1 MPTNLG
7 TLIAG
12 KGITADSNGNL
23 ADPLTIANPD
33 NVKFS
38 ELYRSLFIGED
49 CSLHV
54 TCMLWADNVD
64 TKVLTRLAT
73 VPAGAEVTGLSI
85 EDDINGFSYITA
97 NFQHAGDYRAPLHNA
112 AKAAGVEALIKANYN
127 NYDAATIG
135 YLASKTSAGAVAT
148 QVQPYVTQPK
158 TVGETIKE
166 TINNLPFL
174 AFLIIIP
181 SAAVVAYCVF
191 FKKNTSTKGEN
202 EDEAKMIKNP
212 SLSV

>member
-1 MPTNLG
+1 
-7 TLIAG
+7 
-12 KGITADSNGNL
+12 
-23 ADPLTIANPD
+23 
-33 NVKFS
+33 
-38 ELYRSLFIGED
+38 
-49 CSLHV
+49 
-54 TCMLWADNVD
+54 
-64 TKVLTRLAT
+64 

-97 NFQHAGDYRAPLHNA
+97 AFQHAGDWRSPLHNN
-112 AKAAGVEALIKANYN
+112 AKAVGVEALIKANYN
-127 NYDAATIG
+127 NYDAATVG
-135 YLASKTSAGAVAT
+135 YLASKTSTGAVAT

-181 SAAVVAYCVF
+181 SAAVVGYCLF
-191 FKKNTSTKGEN
+191 FRKNTLKGE
-202 EDEAKMIKNP
+202 EAEPKMIKNP